1 VDAIHGKG
9 SDMKI
14 TYITL
19 LRGINVSGHKT
30 ILMDDLKALFDQMD
44 FEEVKTYI
52 QSGNIVFKTRESFT
66 DAELAQRIQQ
76 TITARYHFFVP
87 VFIRSGK
94 EMAKILND
102 NPFLKEKEIN
112 PEWLHVTFLSDS
124 PRQSDR
130 EAVSKYDFSPDR
142 FYLVG
147 NEAYLYCPQGYGN
160 TKISNLFFEN
170 RLKVNATTRN
180 WKTVIKLVE
189 LASK

>member
-1 VDAIHGKG
+1 
-9 SDMKI
+9 MKK

-30 ILMDDLKALFDQMD
+30 ILMDDLKALFEGMD

-52 QSGNIVFKTRESFT
+52 QSGNVVFKTGESLM

-76 TITARYHFFVP
+76 SITGKYNFYVP
-87 VFIRSGK
+87 VIVRSRE
-94 EMAKILND
+94 EMEKILSD
-102 NPFLKEKEIN
+102 NPFLKDKDIN
-112 PEWLHVTFLSDS
+112 PDWLHVTFLSDN

-130 EAVSKYDFSPDR
+130 EAISKYDFSPDR
-142 FYLVG
+142 FYLVR

-180 WKTVIKLVE
+180 WKTVIKLVD